1 MDKKTR
7 KRIAK
12 LEKELG
18 RLSHEVARQGEDIVL
33 IDARTDLISLEVD
46 AVWKGA
52 KKDALSAA
60 RTAGRA
66 WAEAD
71 RAKKRADRVERRT
84 EDGHKALCL
93 HVLEHIAQS
102 ALDGHKGP
110 WWTGMPEDAADG
122 HLENRCPA
130 HPSYA
135 YGACAPDEGGEDEDW
150 DVLSK
155 EEADWMAEHAE
166 EEGLKAAEDAV
177 REIIGDIAHMLAE
190 ILVPSKPASEATR

>member
-1 MDKKTR
+1 MDKKTK

-18 RLSHEVARQGEDIVL
+18 RLSHEVACQGEDIAL
-33 IDARTDLISLEVD
+33 IDARADLISLEVD

-52 KKDALSAA
+52 KKEALSAA
-60 RTAGRA
+60 QTAGRA

-71 RAKKRADRVERRT
+71 RAKKKAENS
-84 EDGHKALCL
+84 HKALCL
-93 HVLEHIAQS
+93 HALEHIAQS
-102 ALDGHKGP
+102 TFDDHKGP
-110 WWTGMPEDAADG
+110 WWTGMPGDAPDG

-135 YGACAPDEGGEDEDW
+135 YAACAPDEGEEDEDW

-166 EEGLKAAEDAV
+166 EEGLKAAEDAM
-177 REIIGDIAHMLAE
+177 REFIGDIAHMLTE
-190 ILVPSKPASEATR
+190 ILVPSKPASEATQ